1 MDEVM
6 GVAIVIVIVGV
17 IAGLLLKG
25 IDRKLAAFMQSRIG
39 PPIAQ
44 PLYDILKLMQK
55 QTIIPS
61 TSVRWLFTGAPVVAL
76 ASAILLLLYISLSYV
91 CYITGIHNTIQGDLI
106 VVIYLIL
113 IPSICIISGAF
124 ASGSPYA
131 AIGAQREMVILMS
144 TELPIAVAVVSI
156 AWHVSDSMY
165 NPFALNSLF
174 EYTLWYHAGAF
185 GILGGILLLL
195 AMILVLPAE
204 MSKVPF
210 DQAEAETEI
219 AEGVLVEYSGKLLAY
234 LLLTDA
240 IKALSLSSLIV
251 ILFFPYTLANLFG
264 LTFSIGGY
272 SITSLVEVVFFL
284 VKIVIV
290 YSVGVTVLRVIMA
303 RLKISQVAKLFLF
316 AVSAISIIGMVLIM
330 LDPKMKMI

>member
-1 MDEVM
+1 MDEVI
-6 GVAIVIVIVGV
+6 GVAIAIVVAGV
-17 IAGLLLKG
+17 IAGLFLKG

-61 TSVRWLFTGAPVVAL
+61 TSVQWLFTGAPLVAL
-76 ASAILLLLYISLSYV
+76 ASGMLLLLYISLSYV
-91 CYITGIHNTIQGDLI
+91 CYIIGIHCAVGGDLI

-131 AIGAQREMVILMS
+131 SIGAQREMVILMS
-144 TELPIAVAVVSI
+144 TELPIAVVVVSI
-156 AWHVSDSMY
+156 AWHIADSMY
-165 NPFALNSLF
+165 NPFALQSLF
-174 EYTLWYHAGAF
+174 EYTLWHHAGAF

-219 AEGVLVEYSGKLLAY
+219 AEGVLVEYSGKLLAFI
-234 LLLTDA
+234 LLTDA
-240 IKALSLSSLIV
+240 FKALSLSALIV
-251 ILFFPYTLANLFG
+251 ILFFPYTFTKLFG
-264 LTFSIGGY
+264 LSVSIGGY
-272 SITSLVEVVFFL
+272 SFAPLVEVVFFL
-284 VKIVIV
+284 VKIIIV
-290 YSVGVTVLRVIMA
+290 YSVGVTTFRVIMA

-316 AVSAISIIGMVLIM
+316 AVSAVSIIGMVLIM

>member
-1 MDEVM
+1 
-6 GVAIVIVIVGV
+6 
-17 IAGLLLKG
+17 
-25 IDRKLAAFMQSRIG
+25 
-39 PPIAQ
+39 
-44 PLYDILKLMQK
+44 
-55 QTIIPS
+55 
-61 TSVRWLFTGAPVVAL
+61 
-76 ASAILLLLYISLSYV
+76 
-91 CYITGIHNTIQGDLI
+91 
-106 VVIYLIL
+106 
-113 IPSICIISGAF
+113 
-124 ASGSPYA
+124 
-131 AIGAQREMVILMS
+131 
-144 TELPIAVAVVSI
+144 
-156 AWHVSDSMY
+156 
-165 NPFALNSLF
+165 
-174 EYTLWYHAGAF
+174 LWYHAGAF

-264 LTFSIGGY
+264 LAFSIGGY
-272 SITSLVEVVFFL
+272 SITPLVEVVFFL
-284 VKIVIV
+284 VKIIIV

>member
-6 GVAIVIVIVGV
+6 GVAIAIVVVGV

-61 TSVRWLFTGAPVVAL
+61 TAVRWLFTGAPVVAL
-76 ASAILLLLYISLSYV
+76 ASGIVLLLYISLSYV
-91 CYITGIHNTIQGDLI
+91 CYITGIHSAIQGDLI

-131 AIGAQREMVILMS
+131 SIGAQREMVILMS
-144 TELPIAVAVVSI
+144 TELPIAVVVVSI
-156 AWHVSDSMY
+156 AWHVADSMY

-174 EYTLWYHAGAF
+174 EYTFWNHAGAF

-219 AEGVLVEYSGKLLAY
+219 AEGVLVEYSGKLLAF

-240 IKALSLSSLIV
+240 VKALSLSSLIV
-251 ILFFPYTLANLFG
+251 ILFFPYTFTNLFG
-264 LTFSIGGY
+264 LSLSIGGY
-272 SITSLVEVVFFL
+272 SISPLVEVAFFL
-284 VKIVIV
+284 VKIIIV
-290 YSVGVTVLRVIMA
+290 YSVGVTALRVIMA